1 MESRHGLIGSIGFK
15 RITRVVV
22 GTILLTMVVALVQSP
37 AAAFASAQLRSRGAS
52 STHYSLG
59 LVEFSGKVT
68 KTKKVHLYWD
78 TGTEVN
84 LVGFNV
90 WKKAGNGEFVLLNA
104 NLIPA
109 RTGLAVGNSYSLL
122 DKRVKPGTKY
132 RYKLEVISV
141 DGYSAWSDAV
151 SLKVR

>member
-1 MESRHGLIGSIGFK
+1 MG
-15 RITRVVV
+15 
-22 GTILLTMVVALVQSP
+22 
-37 AAAFASAQLRSRGAS
+37 RGAS

-68 KTKKVHLYWD
+68 KTKEVHLYWD

-90 WKKAGNGEFVLLNA
+90 WKQAGNGEFVRLNA

-109 RTGLAVGNSYSLL
+109 RTGVAMGNSYSML
-122 DKRVKPGTKY
+122 DKRVKLRTKY
-132 RYKLEVISV
+132 TYKLEVVSV
-141 DGYSAWSDAV
+141 DGYSAWSDEV